1 MKTQK
6 HDLTHVEI
14 WLGDGPK
21 TIGARWQKGKVQVFD
36 SYQFNATSYHS
47 PVYIFKSIDTW
58 LMGICRRSHMLAQL
72 LLTTPSYVTVIN
84 AVVAIVVTFCVSRRR
99 RKMYCGHAR
108 LCVCLSVRGRTRTL
122 LHGPG
127 CNLGAW

>member
-1 MKTQK
+1 MMCDDCVKVKKQK

-47 PVYIFKSIDTW
+47 PVYIFKSIETW
-58 LMGICRRSHMLAQL
+58 LMGICRRCF
-72 LLTTPSYVTVIN
+72 TVIN
-84 AVVAIVVTFCVSRRR
+84 CYF
-99 RKMYCGHAR
+99 KQ
-108 LCVCLSVRGRTRTL
+108 L
-122 LHGPG
+122 LHFQCYHFHCGIYMEV
-127 CNLGAW
+127 